1 MPLTP
6 SPAAGPP
13 RRSML
18 AGALSTLGP
27 LGALATLGTTTGCSQ
42 DHESADAA
50 HAARTEDRLRQA
62 AAKQS
67 RELLKRYEATLA
79 AHAGLADRL
88 RPLRATTVRHAEAL
102 GGKDAA
108 RRRGESGGS
117 GKQEKDG
124 SNGKGSK
131 DGAAVPG
138 DEKGALAALG
148 EAERR
153 TAEEREA
160 ALAGAPPELA
170 RLLAS
175 LAAAGAVHAYLL
187 GADEQDGED
196 DDA

>member
-27 LGALATLGTTTGCSQ
+27 LGALAALGTTTGCSQ
-42 DHESADAA
+42 DRESADAA

-67 RELLKRYEATLA
+67 GELLKRYEATLA

-108 RRRGESGGS
+108 RRRGGS
-117 GKQEKDG
+117 GASGEQEKD

-131 DGAAVPG
+131 DAAAVPG
-138 DEKGALAALG
+138 DEKAALAALG